1 MSTLYIA
8 RFIISFSWI
17 YHGIFPKLL
26 HIAPLEHAMTASIGL
41 SETTSYW
48 ITKSA
53 GVAEVVFGLC
63 VFIYFRVRWVIY
75 LNILALTGLLM
86 LVALLY
92 PVVLIDAFN
101 PVTTNITLIALS
113 LILLN
118 NLNQKKG

>member
-1 MSTLYIA
+1 M
-8 RFIISFSWI
+8 
-17 YHGIFPKLL
+17 
-26 HIAPLEHAMTASIGL
+26 
-41 SETTSYW
+41 
-48 ITKSA
+48 
-53 GVAEVVFGLC
+53 VFGLC

-118 NLNQKKG
+118 SLNQKKG